1 MFETKTSKLPKF
13 VNNDISWHVL
23 LPPSW
28 RKYVVNMCIVVRV
41 WSIILRH
48 DIFVLIK
55 KIVHHCFDYPL
66 ESCHV
71 LQNKFM
77 RICFFRYFQMIR
89 AFSAEFGCHYSTVR
103 WNHLLKLQYPK
114 RKQSFHQGKLK
125 SSFVFANFLQFHD
138 AKPGFPKT
146 IFFDSSKIKIPQ
158 WLAN

>member
-1 MFETKTSKLPKF
+1 MFEAKTSKLPKF

-125 SSFVFANFLQFHD
+125 SSFVFAIFCNSMMQNLVSPKQYFLTV
-138 AKPGFPKT
+138 AK
-146 IFFDSSKIKIPQ
+146 
-158 WLAN
+158 